1 MTNHP
6 SSPAPTIAIVG
17 LGLIGGSMAIDLR
30 RSRFARQLIGVDT
43 HPTHAETAL
52 RIGLV
57 DEIVPLAA
65 AVAAADLIIVAT
77 PVDAT
82 LRLLPTILDLT
93 TSQVV
98 VDVASTKGSILR
110 AIAAHPRR
118 RRFVGSH
125 PMAGTEN
132 SGPWAAQAGL
142 FESKAAI
149 ICDAEQSDSDA
160 VALVE
165 RLYEALYMRVLRM
178 EAGEHDVHVAYV
190 SHISHVSSFALALT
204 VLAKEKDEK
213 NIFNLASG
221 GFSSTVRLAKSD
233 ADMWVPIF
241 LNNRDNVLT
250 VLDTYGKFLEE
261 FRARLLAG
269 EREPLEQLIRE
280 ANTIRRV
287 LK

>member
-1 MTNHP
+1 MNQP
-6 SSPAPTIAIVG
+6 SSPAPTVAIVG

-30 RSRFARQLIGVDT
+30 HNRFARQLIGVDSN
-43 HPTHAETAL
+43 PTHAETAL

-57 DEIVPLAA
+57 DQIMPLAD
-65 AVAAADLIIVAT
+65 AVDAADLVIVAT
-77 PVDAT
+77 PVDTT
-82 LRLLPTILDLT
+82 LRLLPTILDLTT

-98 VDVASTKGSILR
+98 VDVASTKGSIMH
-110 AIAAHPRR
+110 AVASHPRR

-132 SGPWAAQAGL
+132 SGPWAAHAGL

-149 ICDAEQSDSDA
+149 ICDAEASDTDA

-165 RLYEALYMRVLRM
+165 RLYDALYMRVLRM

-250 VLDTYGKFLEE
+250 VLDTYGKFLDE